1 MIIRKRL
8 IMSKRKI
15 VGNFLFLVFLFI
27 GMVYYV
33 FHGKDMAKIM
43 DQISNANMFYWI
55 CAVICVIMFIGCESV
70 IIFYLMRN
78 IRQKIKLTHCF
89 LYSFIGFFFSCI
101 TPSASGGQPAQVYFM
116 RKDNIPVEISTLVLM
131 IVTIT
136 YKMVLIALGIGV
148 LIVRPQQILH
158 SIAPAKGIFYLG
170 LILNIVVVGFMI
182 FMIFDTT
189 LAKHIL
195 NNVIEFLSR
204 FKVIKKTEKINI
216 RVHTAIEK
224 YKDAASYFRRNKV
237 VVWNVF
243 LISVLQRLFLFYV
256 TYLVY
261 KSFGLR
267 GTGFLTIIFLQGVI
281 SVAVDMLP
289 FPGGVGIS
297 EKLFLLIFTP
307 IFGHITLP
315 AMVVSRG
322 LSYYTELLLSA
333 LLTAVAY
340 FRMVLDR
347 REEII

>member
-1 MIIRKRL
+1 MIIRKRR

-15 VGNFLFLVFLFI
+15 IGNFLFLGFLFI

-33 FHGKDMAKIM
+33 FHGKDMERILE
-43 DQISNANMFYWI
+43 QISNADMFYWI
-55 CAVICVIMFIGCESV
+55 CAVFCVIMFIGSESV
-70 IIFYLMRN
+70 IIYYLMRN
-78 IRQKIKLTHCF
+78 IRQKIKLAHCF

-116 RKDNIPVEISTLVLM
+116 RKDDIPVEISALVLM

-136 YKMVLIALGIGV
+136 YKLVLIALGVGV
-148 LIVRPQQILH
+148 LIVRPQQILE
-158 SIAPAKGIFYLG
+158 SIAPVKGIFYLG

-195 NNVIEFLSR
+195 NNGIGLLSR
-204 FKVIKKTEKINI
+204 FGVIKQTEKLTV
-216 RVHTAIEK
+216 RVETAIEK
-224 YKDAASYFRRNKV
+224 YKDAASYFKKHKI

-243 LISVLQRLFLFYV
+243 LMSILQRLFLFYV

-261 KSFGLR
+261 KSFGLH
-267 GTGFLTIIFLQGVI
+267 GTGFITIIFLQGVI

-333 LLTAVAY
+333 LLTAIAY
-340 FRMVLDR
+340 FRMVLNR
-347 REEII
+347 REDIR

>member
-1 MIIRKRL
+1 
-8 IMSKRKI
+8 MSKRKI
-15 VGNFLFLVFLFI
+15 IGNFLFLGILFI
-27 GMVYYV
+27 GMAYYV
-33 FHGKDMAKIM
+33 FHGKDMEKILE
-43 DQISNANMFYWI
+43 QISNANMFYWI
-55 CAVICVIMFIGCESV
+55 CAIVCVIIFIGCESV

-136 YKMVLIALGIGV
+136 YKMVLIALGVGV
-148 LIVRPQQILH
+148 LIIRPHQILH
-158 SIAPAKGIFYLG
+158 SIAPITGIFYLG
-170 LILNIVVVGFMI
+170 LTLNIVVVGFMI

-189 LAKHIL
+189 LAKYIL
-195 NNVIEFLSR
+195 NNIIGFLGKFR
-204 FKVIKKTEKINI
+204 LIKKTDKLKI

-224 YKDAASYFRRNKV
+224 YKDAASYFKKNKV

-243 LISVLQRLFLFYV
+243 LISVAQRLFLFYV

-261 KSFGLR
+261 KSFDLH
-267 GTGFLTIIFLQGVI
+267 GTGFLTIIILQGVI

-322 LSYYTELLLSA
+322 LSYYTELFLSA
-333 LLTAVAY
+333 LLTAIAY
-340 FRMVLDR
+340 FRMALNR
-347 REEII
+347 REDIR